1 MTECAVVF
9 MNWLQRKDE
18 NREGLT
24 LGEEFFLNLIQVI
37 NPHFKETQKSMVP
50 RRSSLKR
57 VFAKVQSLSVS
68 NPLKYNCYVK
78 RTMA

>member
-1 MTECAVVF
+1 
-9 MNWLQRKDE
+9 MNL
-18 NREGLT
+18 
-24 LGEEFFLNLIQVI
+24 FQVI

-50 RRSSLKR
+50 RRASLKR